1 LRLFA
6 EDVVGMHSDAHL
18 ALASLSARNGR
29 GAGIDMTMTVQTD
42 ERSVDGAPEVLRH
55 REKFLE
61 SLCDEGV
68 RHGFIKR

>member
-29 GAGIDMTMTVQTD
+29 GAGIDMTVQTD
-42 ERSVDGAPEVLRH
+42 EYSIDAAA
-55 REKFLE
+55 
-61 SLCDEGV
+61 
-68 RHGFIKR
+68 